1 MNSAMHYK
9 IINPAL
15 WDTLLVQFDDVLWC
29 QKSIN
34 IEEIARTYNRKAVY
48 FAAYHQS
55 VFCAAM
61 VLFVDRK
68 KANLPTHF
76 FYTPFFINRS
86 LKDFIINQSLQQMLL
101 ELKKE
106 YHQIE
111 LKLAPKY
118 NDIRPFSWSGFDHK
132 IYYTLI
138 KDLQNTTKK
147 PSENIRRQLNKIA
160 QNNAIV
166 VKVEEENLAD
176 IFNKHIEMMIQNGLS
191 KVESKSVLSWLNF
204 FNQNKQLYVFGLY
217 ESDILHGSALLTF
230 DQEQAYLIS
239 ITGGVAETFGQ
250 TALYFALFNHFQSL
264 GINKI
269 DLLGANIQGVAEYK
283 SKLGSELHSYPI
295 VSYHKYKAVNQLKL
309 KLKKW
314 LKKHLN

>member
-1 MNSAMHYK
+1 MNTAMHYK

-34 IEEIARTYNRKAVY
+34 IEKIAQTYNRKAVY
-48 FAAYHQS
+48 FATYHQS

-76 FYTPFFINRS
+76 FYTPFFINCS

-101 ELKKE
+101 KLKKE

-118 NDIRPFSWSGFDHK
+118 NDIRAFSWSGFDHK

-166 VKVEEENLAD
+166 VNVVEENLAD
-176 IFNKHIEMMIQNGLS
+176 IFNQHIEMMIQNGLS
-191 KVESKSVLSWLNF
+191 KEESKRVLNWLNF
-204 FNQNKQLYVFGLY
+204 FNQNNQLIVFGLY
-217 ESDILHGSALLTF
+217 ESNKLQGSALLTF

-250 TALYFALFNHFQSL
+250 TALYFAFFNHIQSL
-264 GINKI
+264 GIDKI

-283 SKLGSELHSYPI
+283 SKLGSVLFSYPI
-295 VSYHKYKAVNQLKL
+295 VSYYKFKAFIQFKLRLKM
-309 KLKKW
+309 W

>member
-1 MNSAMHYK
+1 MNTAMHYK

-34 IEEIARTYNRKAVY
+34 IEKIAQTYNRKAVY
-48 FAAYHQS
+48 FATYHQS

-76 FYTPFFINRS
+76 FYTPFFINCS

-101 ELKKE
+101 KLKKE

-118 NDIRPFSWSGFDHK
+118 NDIRAFSWSGFDHK

-147 PSENIRRQLNKIA
+147 PSENIRRQLKKIA

-166 VKVEEENLAD
+166 VNVVEENLAD
-176 IFNKHIEMMIQNGLS
+176 IFNQHIEMMIQNGLS
-191 KVESKSVLSWLNF
+191 KEESKRVLNWLNF
-204 FNQNKQLYVFGLY
+204 FNQNNQLIVFGLY
-217 ESDILHGSALLTF
+217 ESNKLQGSALLTF

-250 TALYFALFNHFQSL
+250 TALYFAFFNHIQSL
-264 GINKI
+264 GIDKI

-283 SKLGSELHSYPI
+283 SKLGSALFSYPI
-295 VSYHKYKAVNQLKL
+295 VSYYKFKALIQFKLRLKM
-309 KLKKW
+309 W
-314 LKKHLN
+314 LKNHLN